1 MDGQE
6 PTMISNFEPAINIEY
21 KIDNKKSNE
30 QMHQIVKSIE
40 TENHFNDLLQAKA
53 AKQQEQQHLRV
64 EVITIKTNIQVQPS
78 AHLQAPQGQ
87 QQQPKSSDS
96 CWTISSDKWQEKF
109 KQIVISKIKG
119 HNIEP
124 NVNCMFNNNMLD
136 LEQMEDINGHECRGV
151 IWSSAQPA

>member
-1 MDGQE
+1 
-6 PTMISNFEPAINIEY
+6 MISNLEPAINIEY

-96 CWTISSDKWQEKF
+96 CWTISSDK
-109 KQIVISKIKG
+109 
-119 HNIEP
+119 
-124 NVNCMFNNNMLD
+124 
-136 LEQMEDINGHECRGV
+136 
-151 IWSSAQPA
+151 